1 VSNSRHRN
9 LVILTGY
16 RLKETDKAVQF
27 QVETVDG
34 EPLQEAK
41 TEWFPLSQVESSQ
54 TTHTP
59 DEMDTL
65 TVSEWIVE
73 QKGLVE

>member
-1 VSNSRHRN
+1 MSNSRHRN

-16 RLKETDKAVQF
+16 RLRESEKAVQF
-27 QVETVDG
+27 QVETVAG
-34 EPLQEAK
+34 EPLSEPK
-41 TEWFPLSQVESSQ
+41 TEWFPFSQVESSQ

-65 TVSEWIVE
+65 TVSQWIVD
-73 QKGLVE
+73 QKDLVD